1 MDYKKLVTI
10 VGKSGVFEILNQRP
24 DGLIVKSLLD
34 GKSQFASSRLHHF
47 TLLENISIYTDLD
60 SEPLFDI
67 FQVMLDKQD
76 NLPLPDPKGSGDDLK
91 AYFEQILPGFDKER
105 VYVSD
110 IKKIIKWFNNLTDH
124 GLTDLLK
131 DRTKDYKKAESG
143 EEE

>member
-10 VGKSGVFEILNQRP
+10 VGKGGVFEILNQRP

-47 TLLENISIYTDLD
+47 TLLENISIYTELD
-60 SEPLFDI
+60 SEPLYDI
-67 FQVMLDKQD
+67 FQVMLDKQET
-76 NLPLPDPKGSGDDLK
+76 LPLPDTKGSTDDLK
-91 AYFEQILPGFDKER
+91 KYFEQILPGYDKER

-110 IKKIIKWFNNLTDH
+110 IKKIIKWFNNLTSH
-124 GLTDLLK
+124 GLTDILA
-131 DRTKDYKKAESG
+131 DRKKDYDKSGNG